1 MTGIFKLSAA
11 MVVVSGCVGVV
22 AIGSPAQAETLTIG
36 AAHSLKPA
44 FQEIVPMFE
53 KEYGAKVSV
62 VYGPSHTLRRQIEKG
77 AEIDVFLPEAVEEVE
92 RLHKKGLTLNGGPRI
107 YAQTSLVLVMSS
119 ASKATSISFHEVLPN
134 GATRIAVADPR
145 VSTLGDITARA
156 FTKLDP
162 AYKTRSQVLH
172 GQHSDEIVNLVQT
185 GKADVGIVYRADAIN
200 SGEVRIIDEAPTGIS
215 TPVQLGEALVWTCRK
230 ASLGVA
236 EEFLDFMMSPRIQ
249 KLLLKYGFD
258 SAPSTNGVLG

>member
-11 MVVVSGCVGVV
+11 MVVVSGCVSAV
-22 AIGSPAQAETLTIG
+22 AIGR

-119 ASKATSISFHEVLPN
+119 
-134 GATRIAVADPR
+134 
-145 VSTLGDITARA
+145 
-156 FTKLDP
+156 
-162 AYKTRSQVLH
+162 
-172 GQHSDEIVNLVQT
+172 
-185 GKADVGIVYRADAIN
+185 
-200 SGEVRIIDEAPTGIS
+200 
-215 TPVQLGEALVWTCRK
+215 
-230 ASLGVA
+230 
-236 EEFLDFMMSPRIQ
+236 
-249 KLLLKYGFD
+249 
-258 SAPSTNGVLG
+258 